1 MAFIEQID
9 GRTYQTDLI
18 NRVTGTRS
26 FIVTGVSSLTAARFQ
41 FGTTAETLTFPDDSR
56 LELVGYDVRSDGG
69 KAVHYITARYEMLE
83 LAAGIE
89 LGWSYVK
96 VPVDVPLVVAKYITG
111 SSRADGGPQSNYQL
125 VYGYENATVVE
136 RRPRRTITVK
146 WTASTEDNG
155 TRINRLD
162 DLDIIAKQDGKIH
175 LIFGG
180 LWQFL
185 GGEAV
190 QDSRDSDR
198 YTITYQWEKDE
209 GTSAPTDNPL
219 IILKHPTEQTEHS
232 EPAVLRTFVEPG
244 PLGGSGGLV
253 DAWRPAYAVP
263 FVYSPSATERP
274 INRAFYPFE
283 IDELG
288 WRDLP
293 GMPSI

>member
-26 FIVTGVSSLTAARFQ
+26 FIVTGVPSITAARFQ
-41 FGTTAETLTFPDDSR
+41 FGTTADTLTFPDDPR
-56 LELVGYDVRSDGG
+56 LELVGYDVRSEGG
-69 KAVHYITARYEMLE
+69 KAAHYITARYEMLS

-89 LGWSYVK
+89 LGWSYAK
-96 VPVDVPLVVAKYITG
+96 VPVDLPLVVAKYITG
-111 SSRADGGPQSNYQL
+111 SSRPDGGPQANYQL
-125 VYGYENATVVE
+125 VYGYEKATVVE

-146 WTASTEDNG
+146 WLASREEGGVRVNQ
-155 TRINRLD
+155 LD

-175 LIFGG
+175 LIFGS

-190 QDSRDSDR
+190 QDGRDSDR

-209 GTSAPTDNPL
+209 GTDAPTDNPQ
-219 IILKHPTEQTEHS
+219 IILKHPTEQTEHR
-232 EPAVLRTFVEPG
+232 EDAVLRTY
-244 PLGGSGGLV
+244 LSNGSEDLFHT
-253 DAWRPAYAVP
+253 WRPAYAVP

-283 IDELG
+283 IDEEG

-293 GMPSI
+293 GMPSL